1 MKKIMMTILAV
12 LTASTVLMA
21 QEKKEWEGPKV
32 GDVSIGITF
41 NPVSLASQL
50 KIHPKAGSLAGDDGA
65 AQNIALKKQMFI
77 MSQDPVAAFRLKY
90 RMAEKWNLRASLGFS
105 GSHINYTEYVR
116 DDAAFAHNPATE
128 NKVADVVKSDLI
140 SGNVALGAEFVTGKK
155 LKFVMGF
162 NILYALAGGKLNF
175 NYGNVLNA
183 ENQVPSTFA
192 YTAWTTLNPDDKAG
206 AAQGIAYA
214 RPTETYNSGICHG
227 IGLQMDMGIE
237 WFFQDRISLGAAV
250 TFTPVMFSFQPQTY
264 TKLEGYS
271 SITGKVENY
280 NNLVSP
286 GSWACLYGTE
296 NLGFQVSLNYYF

>member
-140 SGNVALGAEFVTGKK
+140 SGHASLGAEFVTGKK

-192 YTAWTTLNPDDKAG
+192 YTAWTALNPDDKAG
-206 AAQGIAYA
+206 VAQGIAYA
-214 RPTETYNSGICHG
+214 RPTET
-227 IGLQMDMGIE
+227 
-237 WFFQDRISLGAAV
+237 
-250 TFTPVMFSFQPQTY
+250 
-264 TKLEGYS
+264 
-271 SITGKVENY
+271 
-280 NNLVSP
+280 
-286 GSWACLYGTE
+286 
-296 NLGFQVSLNYYF
+296 